1 MAKIIHKELSYSIRG
16 AFFDVYNALGPML
29 PEQFYQNA
37 LAIDFEAKGIRFQA
51 ERLFEVLYRGVQ
63 VGRYYTD
70 FWIEEGKILIE
81 LKVASEIETIHQAQ
95 AISYLKVT
103 DADLAIVANF
113 GAGSFEDIRLP
124 NRLREKTAVFN
135 PIYTHPNID
144 VPFPDLTNEILTA
157 LHRVH
162 FELGSGFLHQVYRR
176 AVMVELQEQ
185 EIGYEYIKEWPIFY
199 QDIEIGQQETRLILV
214 EKSILIAAFAV
225 KTTTVAMKAHLRK
238 HLHLQNLKLGI
249 LANFYGT
256 KLTIN
261 LVRKTKRTNQ

>member
-1 MAKIIHKELSYSIRG
+1 MAEIIHKALSYSIRG
-16 AFFDVYNALGPML
+16 AFFDVYNGLGPML

-37 LAIDFEAKGIRFQA
+37 LAIEFEARGIRFHA

-70 FWIEEGKILIE
+70 FWIEDGKILLE
-81 LKVASEIETIHQAQ
+81 LKVAAEIENVHQAQ

-113 GAGSFEDIRLP
+113 GAGSFEDVRLP
-124 NRLREKTAVFN
+124 NRLRGKTAVFN
-135 PIYTHPNID
+135 PTYPRPNITI
-144 VPFPDLTNEILTA
+144 PFPELTNKLMTV

-176 AVMVELQEQ
+176 AIMVELQEQ
-185 EIGYEYIKEWPIFY
+185 NIGYEYIKESPVYY
-199 QDIEIGQQETRLILV
+199 QGVEIGVQETRLILV
-214 EKSILIAAFAV
+214 EQSILIAAFAL
-225 KTTTVAMKAHLRK
+225 KTTTDAIKARLRK
-238 HLHLQNLKLGI
+238 HLQLQDIELGI
-249 LANFYGT
+249 LANFHGP

-261 LVRKTKRTNQ
+261 LVRKNQNG